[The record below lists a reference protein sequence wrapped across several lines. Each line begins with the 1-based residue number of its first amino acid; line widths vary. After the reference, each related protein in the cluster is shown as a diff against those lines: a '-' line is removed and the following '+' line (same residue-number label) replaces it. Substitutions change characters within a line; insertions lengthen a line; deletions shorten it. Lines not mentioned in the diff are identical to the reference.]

1 MAWVR
6 GQRAAADKI
15 ASGLAS
21 DAAPHRAG
29 RGICRREPRS
39 ANPARSR
46 RGREYCVSSRYL
58 LTWRRVAV
66 ELAEQS
72 ITVLLGRL
80 GKLLNEAF
88 NLLTSGVFEGFGTA
102 EIDSIGFHQFGI
114 EFVLADDLAEPV
126 ADLVTSTT
134 IAVPVSVGILG
145 WKLTLIG
152 SPRRWTG
159 IRADLLDRADAN
171 AIRLTQGAIDGS
183 SFRYAHLG
191 AADQQRNVGR
201 IGVAVPDETG
211 GLFGRKHRRLEDET
225 IDCGIT
231 QRIHGLDVDTATSL
245 PARQPKKTGVRNVPI
260 RIDDLHLAGL
270 NRKSK
275 VSS

>member
-6 GQRAAADKI
+6 GQKAAADKS
-15 ASGLAS
+15 ASAPAS
-21 DAAPHRAG
+21 DVAPRRAG
-29 RGICRREPRS
+29 QEICRPEPRS

-46 RGREYCVSSRYL
+46 RVREHDVSSRHL
-58 LTWRRVAV
+58 LAWGRVAV
-66 ELAEQS
+66 ELTQQA
-72 ITVLLGRL
+72 ITVLLGRF
-80 GKLLNEAF
+80 GKLLHEAF
-88 NLLTSGVFEGFGTA
+88 DLLTSGVFEGFGTA
-102 EIDSIGFHQFGI
+102 EIDGVGFHQFGI
-114 EFVLADDLAEPV
+114 ELVLADDLAKSV
-126 ADLVTSTT
+126 ANFVTSTT
-134 IAVPVSVGILG
+134 IAVPVSIGILG
-145 WKLTLIG
+145 RKLMLIG
-152 SPRRWTG
+152 SSCHRTG
-159 IRADLLDRADAN
+159 IRSDLLDRADSD
-171 AIRLTQGAIDGS
+171 AIRLAQGAIDGS
-183 SFRYAHLG
+183 GFRDPHLG

-201 IGVAVPDETG
+201 VSVAVANESS

>member
-1 MAWVR
+1 MAWVQER
-6 GQRAAADKI
+6 RAAADKS

-21 DAAPHRAG
+21 GIAPHRAG

-39 ANPARSR
+39 AHPARYR
-46 RGREYCVSSRYL
+46 RVREHDVSSRHL
-58 LTWRRVAV
+58 LAWRCIAV
-66 ELAEQS
+66 ELTEQA
-72 ITVLLGRL
+72 ITVLVRRL

-88 NLLTSGVFEGFGTA
+88 HLLASSVFEGFRAA
-102 EIDSIGFHQFGI
+102 EIDGIGFHQLGI
-114 EFVLADDLAEPV
+114 ELVLADDLAEPV
-126 ADLVTSTT
+126 ADLVTSAT

-191 AADQQRNVGR
+191 AAD
-201 IGVAVPDETG
+201 
-211 GLFGRKHRRLEDET
+211 H
-225 IDCGIT
+225 
-231 QRIHGLDVDTATSL
+231 
-245 PARQPKKTGVRNVPI
+245 
-260 RIDDLHLAGL
+260 
-270 NRKSK
+270 
-275 VSS
+275 